1 MTEQSIN
8 QVRNK
13 ALAELEA
20 RPDHHLPLGMRQ
32 AVWNAL
38 GPRATGRNRLSA
50 AHRRRI
56 ALAFAAA
63 ERVRPIWD
71 RQYPKSPLWKE
82 VTTTIGRVVRGELDL
97 KAALQRF
104 DHFWAEITH
113 LATSDPS
120 PAISAGFAIVQ
131 VLSTAI
137 VDERFD
143 ASAIDPRR
151 EDGDDPM
158 DFDTAVYAEA
168 AEAGGMPWDDQANPD
183 LRRKFWRWWLDE
195 AEKPSVDD
203 ATLYA
208 L

>member
-8 QVRNK
+8 QLRNK
-13 ALAELEA
+13 ARAELEA
-20 RPDHHLPLGMRQ
+20 RPDHHLALGMRQ

-38 GPRATGRNRLSA
+38 GPRATGRDRMSA
-50 AHRRRI
+50 AHLRRI

-71 RQYPKSPLWKE
+71 RQYPKSSLWKE
-82 VTTTIGRVVRGELDL
+82 VTATIGRVVRGELDV

-104 DHFWAEITH
+104 DKFWAEITH

-120 PAISAGFAIVQ
+120 PAIAAGFAIVQ

-143 ASAIDPRR
+143 SSAIDPRR

-158 DFDTAVYAEA
+158 DFDTAVYSES
-168 AEAGGMPWDDQANPD
+168 AEAGGMPWDDDANAD
-183 LRRKFWRWWLDE
+183 RRRRFWQWWLDE
-195 AEKPSVDD
+195 AAKPSVDD
-203 ATLYA
+203 AA
-208 L
+208 LRAL